1 MELFCA
7 NSQEVLLELEA
18 AIEEHSLYDVLRC
31 FCEATNHGMDL
42 TDPLPSSVRNFN
54 FIAAHCGK
62 RLIFDHLFLRIFF
75 RFFVSKIF
83 FYDFQTKKPERK
95 RNTPSVLSLFTGAIK
110 KKDKHGRKIS
120 INSIDSNIS
129 HVSKKTHKRNYSID
143 SVFSNT
149 SMVYQ
154 VKLLLTYIALKL

>member
-62 RLIFDHLFLRIFF
+62 TLIFDHLFLRIFLKL
-75 RFFVSKIF
+75 FVSKVFFMIF
-83 FYDFQTKKPERK
+83 RRK
-95 RNTPSVLSLFTGAIK
+95 NL
-110 KKDKHGRKIS
+110 
-120 INSIDSNIS
+120 N
-129 HVSKKTHKRNYSID
+129 
-143 SVFSNT
+143 
-149 SMVYQ
+149 
-154 VKLLLTYIALKL
+154 VKGILHLY